1 MLQNSPHYAPI
12 MLRAV
17 PLCPKH
23 ASTIL
28 QLSAQLEYL
37 IALMNVLLECFAW
50 VVTALLEYI
59 KLFSHS

>member
-1 MLQNSPHYAPI
+1 MLQNSRYYAPI

-17 PLCPKH
+17 SLCPKH

-37 IALMNVLLECFAW
+37 MALMNVLLECFAW

-59 KLFSHS
+59 DLFSHN

>member
-1 MLQNSPHYAPI
+1 MLQNSRYYAPI

-17 PLCPKH
+17 SLCPKH

-37 IALMNVLLECFAW
+37 IVLIDVLLKW
-50 VVTALLEYI
+50 W
-59 KLFSHS
+59 